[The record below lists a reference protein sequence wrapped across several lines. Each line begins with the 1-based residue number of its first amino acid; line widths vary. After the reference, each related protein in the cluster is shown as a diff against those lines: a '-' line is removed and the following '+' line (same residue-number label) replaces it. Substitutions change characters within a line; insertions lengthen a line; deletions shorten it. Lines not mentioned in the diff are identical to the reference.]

1 MKPNSLR
8 YLCSPIQGTSQK
20 KATRE
25 AGHMLDPQKGT
36 YTSQQTL
43 LQSRQ
48 HGGSGLWPDAD
59 GQTPLGHNQC
69 LGNEDAGSPQC

>member
-1 MKPNSLR
+1 
-8 YLCSPIQGTSQK
+8 
-20 KATRE
+20 
-25 AGHMLDPQKGT
+25 MLDPQKGT